1 MDYVL
6 EILPNLVMGLKVTVQ
21 LFVWTLVL
29 SLPLGL
35 PLAIGSDTRFWPIKG
50 LCKLYILVFRGTPLL
65 LQLMFFHYGIPI
77 MFNVTGMD
85 PLTSGVVTFV
95 LNYAAYF
102 AEIYRGGINSI
113 DHGQYEAAHA
123 LGIPKT
129 KTFFDIIVPQALRV
143 VLPSIGNE
151 AIVLVKDT
159 ALVSTITVMELL
171 QISKGMVNRDGV
183 LTAYLIAAILYLC
196 LTLILTFVEG
206 KIEKKCSKYQERSN

>member
-1 MDYVL
+1 MDYAL
-6 EILPNLVMGLKVTVQ
+6 AILPNLVMGLKVTVQ
-21 LFVWTLVL
+21 LFVWTLLL

-35 PLAIGSDTRFWPIKG
+35 PLAIGSDTKIWPIKWF
-50 LCKLYILVFRGTPLL
+50 CKLYILIFRGTPLL
-65 LQLMFFHYGIPI
+65 LQLMFFHYGLAI
-77 MFNVTGMD
+77 MFNIVME
-85 PLTSGVVTFV
+85 PFTSGVVTFV

-123 LGIPKT
+123 LGISRHQ
-129 KTFFDIIVPQALRV
+129 TFLDIIVPQALRV

-183 LTAYLIAAILYLC
+183 LTAYIIAAIMYLC
-196 LTLILTFVEG
+196 LTVILTFVEG